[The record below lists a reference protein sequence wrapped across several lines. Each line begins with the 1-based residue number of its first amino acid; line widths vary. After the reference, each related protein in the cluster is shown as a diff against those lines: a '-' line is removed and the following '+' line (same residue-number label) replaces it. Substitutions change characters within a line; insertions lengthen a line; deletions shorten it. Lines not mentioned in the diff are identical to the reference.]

1 MRLAIILLEVVG
13 AVLVLGWLLSAL
25 GIVAAQ
31 RRGAGGTI
39 SLADFPGVLSDAA
52 LLTVN
57 VDVFVAALCW
67 YGLLRKPLPTPPQPW
82 RHKSD
87 RS

>member
-1 MRLAIILLEVVG
+1 MRLATILLEVVG

-31 RRGAGGTI
+31 RRRAGGTN
-39 SLADFPGVLSDAA
+39 SLADFPGVLRDAA
-52 LLTVN
+52 LLTVS
-57 VDVFVAALCW
+57 VVVFVAALCW
-67 YGLLRKPLPTPPQPW
+67 YGLLRKPLPNPPQPW
-82 RHKSD
+82 RHDSD